1 VIDNPRI
8 ASLTPANLLAMWR
21 GPGSIL
27 VNHRVQ
33 RSFSGPPHDPLRR
46 LTTMLAVVPA
56 YLRTAFFPTSL
67 AAIYAMA
74 ERERFTEEDSK
85 RRFTTLSVRQRS
97 TRNAPRRFSTS
108 GRFTGSSGT
117 TRPVHDGRWREA

>member
-1 VIDNPRI
+1 MPRRIAPCATLALVGILAFATLLRAGFANWDDPESVIDNPPI
-8 ASLTPANLLAMWR
+8 ASLTPANL
-21 GPGSIL
+21 
-27 VNHRVQ
+27 
-33 RSFSGPPHDPLRR
+33 
-46 LTTMLAVVPA
+46 
-56 YLRTAFFPTSL
+56 PTSL